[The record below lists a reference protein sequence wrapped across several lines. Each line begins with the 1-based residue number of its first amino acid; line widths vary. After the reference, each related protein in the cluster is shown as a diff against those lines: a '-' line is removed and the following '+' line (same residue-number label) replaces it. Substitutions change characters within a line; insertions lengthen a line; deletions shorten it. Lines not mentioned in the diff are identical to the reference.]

1 MSLKILNRY
10 LSYSLLFVISSHIGR
25 LPSWTFSSI
34 MGWRN
39 SKWMEQRN
47 ETCSDMCEFKRV
59 WNGENA
65 IVCWNWNKIPCGEA
79 GYATAN
85 CAPARWLKI
94 VLMDLT
100 YLGCCC
106 TSSQTSREWETNC
119 CSFLSFSYAIH
130 HVNELLRKKTS
141 EKVIV
146 SSEWNKIQLY
156 FEAGHAMSR
165 LCTGQASKALK

>member
-47 ETCSDMCEFKRV
+47 ETCSNV
-59 WNGENA
+59 WIQTCVKWWKCNSVLELKQNSVWWGRLCNGKL
-65 IVCWNWNKIPCGEA
+65 CPCQM
-79 GYATAN
+79 TKN
-85 CAPARWLKI
+85 CAGGSNLLGMLLYLKSNQPWMRNK
-94 VLMDLT
+94 LL
-100 YLGCCC
+100 
-106 TSSQTSREWETNC
+106 
-119 CSFLSFSYAIH
+119 FFP
-130 HVNELLRKKTS
+130 ELLICYPPCQWIIEKKTS
-141 EKVIV
+141 EKVIL

-156 FEAGHAMSR
+156 FETGHAMSR